1 MKIIIIGTAY
11 PMRGGMAHFNELMYK
26 YLSIENDVKIYSFKR
41 QYPEFLFPGKT
52 QFEEGKPLTEFA
64 EGSNIISIDSINPF
78 NWIKW
83 GFNIA
88 KENADLIIIKYW
100 IPFFA
105 PAFFTLAWI
114 IRKFSKAKVLFQAD
128 NVIPHEKR
136 FGDKFLTK
144 VALSQG
150 DIFQV
155 LSESVAEDL
164 KLFNKKNKPVIR
176 SKHPVYNLFGE
187 KVEKREAREYIKKE
201 FGVDVISDKV
211 ILFFGYIR
219 KYKGLNYLIDAMKE
233 VVKKLDVK
241 LLVVGEFYEDENKY
255 MEQIKNNNLEKNILV
270 ISDFMPNEKVRY
282 FFSACDLVVLPYNS
296 ATQSGITQIAY
307 FYDKPVVATKVGG
320 LSEVIHDGETGYLV
334 EPKNSPQI
342 ADAILKFYSEN
353 MESEFSKKVSE
364 EKKKYMWEKFV
375 NEITSNVKLIA

>member
-26 YLSIENDVKIYSFKR
+26 YLSKDNDVKIYSFKR

-52 QFEEGKPLTEFA
+52 QYEEGKALTDIPKER
-64 EGSNIISIDSINPF
+64 NIISIDSINPF

-83 GFNIA
+83 GFKIA

-105 PAFFTLAWI
+105 PAFFTLTWI
-114 IRKFSKAKVLFQAD
+114 IRKFSKAKVMFQGD

-136 FGDKFLTK
+136 FGDNFLTK
-144 VALSQG
+144 LALSQG
-150 DIFQV
+150 DFFQV

-164 KLFNKKNKPVIR
+164 KLFNKKNKPVIH

-187 KVEKREAREYIKKE
+187 KIDKREAREYIKNE
-201 FGVDVISDKV
+201 FGIDVVNDKV

-233 VVKKLDVK
+233 VTGKMNVK
-241 LLVVGEFYEDENKY
+241 LLVVGEFYEDEIKY
-255 MEQIKNNNLEKNILV
+255 REQIKNNNLEKNIFV

-320 LSEVIHDGETGYLV
+320 LSEVILNEKTGYLV
-334 EPKNSPQI
+334 EPKNSGQI
-342 ADAILKFYSEN
+342 AESLLKFYNEN
-353 MESEFSKKVSE
+353 KEGKFSDNITE
-364 EKKKYMWEKFV
+364 EKKKYMWESFV
-375 NEITSNVKLIA
+375 KEITEGVRA

>member
-1 MKIIIIGTAY
+1 
-11 PMRGGMAHFNELMYK
+11 MRGGMAHFNELMYK
-26 YLSIENDVKIYSFKR
+26 YLSNDNDVKIYSFKR

-52 QFEEGKPLTEFA
+52 QYEEGKALTDIPKDR
-64 EGSNIISIDSINPF
+64 NIISINSINPF

-83 GFNIA
+83 GFKIA

-114 IRKFSKAKVLFQAD
+114 IRKFSKAKVMFQAD
-128 NVIPHEKR
+128 NVVPHEKR

-144 VALSQG
+144 LALSQG
-150 DIFQV
+150 DYFQI

-164 KLFNKKNKPVIR
+164 KLFNKKNKPVIH

-187 KVEKREAREYIKKE
+187 KIEKPEARAYIKKE
-201 FGVDVISDKV
+201 FSIDVINDKV

-219 KYKGLNYLIDAMKE
+219 KYKGLNYLIDAMKD
-233 VVKKLDVK
+233 VVKKTDVK
-241 LLVVGEFYEDENKY
+241 LLIVGEFYEDENKY
-255 MEQIKNNNLEKNILV
+255 REQIKNNNLEKNIFV

-307 FYDKPVVATKVGG
+307 FYDKPVIATKVGG

-334 EPKNSPQI
+334 EPKNSGEI
-342 ADAILKFYSEN
+342 AGAIIKFYSEN
-353 MESEFSKKVSE
+353 KEIEFSNNVSE

-375 NEITSNVKLIA
+375 EEITSNTGQIA

>member
-26 YLSIENDVKIYSFKR
+26 YLSKDNDVKIYSFKR

-52 QFEEGKPLTEFA
+52 QYEEGKPLTEFK

-83 GFNIA
+83 GFKIA

-114 IRKFSKAKVLFQAD
+114 IRHFSKAKVLFQAD

-144 VALSQG
+144 LALSQG
-150 DIFQV
+150 DKFQV

-164 KLFNKKNKPVIR
+164 KLFNKKNKPVIH

-187 KVEKREAREYIKKE
+187 KVVKTEAREYIKKE
-201 FGVDVISDKV
+201 FGVDVVNNKV

-233 VVKKLDVK
+233 VAKEIDVK
-241 LLVVGEFYEDENKY
+241 LLIVGEFYEDETKY
-255 MEQIKNNNLEKNILV
+255 REQIMQNNLEKNIFV
-270 ISDFMPNEKVRY
+270 VSEFMPNEKVRY
-282 FFSACDLVVLPYNS
+282 FFSASDVVVLPYNS

-307 FYDKPVVATKVGG
+307 FYDKPVIATKVGG
-320 LSEVIHDGETGYLV
+320 LSEVILNENTGYLV
-334 EPKNSPQI
+334 EPKNSSEI
-342 ADAILKFYSEN
+342 ANAILKFYKEN
-353 MESEFSKKVSE
+353 KEEEFSKNVSE
-364 EKKKYMWEKFV
+364 EKKKYMWESFV
-375 NEITSNVKLIA
+375 QEIIAG

>member
-1 MKIIIIGTAY
+1 
-11 PMRGGMAHFNELMYK
+11 MRGGMAHFNELMYK
-26 YLSIENDVKIYSFKR
+26 YLSIDNDVKIYSFKR

-52 QFEEGKPLTEFA
+52 QYEEGKPLTEFK
-64 EGSNIISIDSINPF
+64 EGSNVISIDSVNPF

-83 GFNIA
+83 GFKIA

-136 FGDKFLTK
+136 FGDTFLTK
-144 VALSQG
+144 LALSQG
-150 DIFQV
+150 DKFQV

-164 KLFNKKNKPVIR
+164 KLFNKKNKPVIH
-176 SKHPVYNLFGE
+176 SKHPVYNLFGDKIE
-187 KVEKREAREYIKKE
+187 KIEAREYIKKE
-201 FGVDVISDKV
+201 FGVDVINEKV

-233 VVKKLDVK
+233 IVKEMDVK
-241 LLVVGEFYEDENKY
+241 LLVVGEFYEDETKY
-255 MEQIKNNNLEKNILV
+255 REQIKQNNLENNV
-270 ISDFMPNEKVRY
+270 FVVSEFMQNEKVRY
-282 FFSACDLVVLPYNS
+282 FFSASDVVVLPYNS

-307 FYDKPVVATKVGG
+307 FYDKPVIATKVGG
-320 LSEVIHDGETGYLV
+320 LSEVILNEKTGYLV
-334 EPKNSPQI
+334 EPKSSSQI
-342 ADAILKFYSEN
+342 AESILKFYKEN
-353 MESEFSKKVSE
+353 KEEEFSKNVSE
-364 EKKKYMWEKFV
+364 EKKKYMWESFV
-375 NEITSNVKLIA
+375 QEIIAG